1 MRNIIAF
8 VQKNSNFFLFL
19 LLQGF
24 CFALIFSENRY
35 QRAVFV
41 NSSNAL
47 IANILELRSGL
58 TAYINLRQQNIDLS
72 EENAQLKEMMKGYT
86 LHEEKGFLKKNDSV
100 LKQQFTF
107 IPAEIIN
114 STWRNRANFLT
125 LNRGKSSGIEEGMG
139 IVGPNGIIGYIR
151 DVSENFSTA
160 YPVIHERTEIG
171 VIHEPTGTFGLLKW
185 TTENNHTEATVTA
198 IAGYV
203 KINIGDVILTR
214 GDDALFPKGER
225 VGEVTAV
232 YTEPG
237 INYHTI
243 TIRLFTDFQ
252 KCRHCYIIKNIYKL
266 EQLDIEKKAR
276 EQ

>member
-19 LLQGF
+19 FLQGF

-35 QRAVFV
+35 QRAAFV
-41 NSSNAL
+41 NSSNNVVARV
-47 IANILELRSGL
+47 LELRSDF
-58 TAYINLRQQNIDLS
+58 TAYINLRQENIDLS
-72 EENAQLKEMMKGYT
+72 EENALLKEMVKGYT
-86 LHEEKGFLKKNDSV
+86 LHEEKGFLQKNDSI

-160 YPVIHERTEIG
+160 YPIIHERTEVG
-171 VIHEPTGTFGLLKW
+171 VVHASTGTFGLLKW
-185 TTENNHTEATVTA
+185 TAQNSHTEATVTA

-203 KINIGDVILTR
+203 EVNIGDVIVTR
-214 GDDALFPKGER
+214 GDDLIFPKGER
-225 VGEVTAV
+225 VGEVTNV

-252 KCRHCYIIKNIYKL
+252 KCRHCYVIKNIYKL
-266 EQLDIEKKAR
+266 EQLELEKKAS